1 MKMFSCNSFN
11 TTGSCTRCNESAC
24 ASSFTS
30 ANANTNTALLLTMDT
45 VAAVSFFVVLFAVLL
60 AVLGILSILSVAVII
75 ISAIIL
81 SVIITLIICLS
92 KQTSLRLNTAL
103 APKI

>member
-1 MKMFSCNSFN
+1 MNMFSCNSFN

-60 AVLGILSILSVAVII
+60 AVLGILSVAVII